1 MLLRA
6 HPALYFA
13 QTPEATTR
21 PPRQACPAQD
31 LGTGPSM
38 AFPGAGGRAS
48 PAKATEVQG
57 RGLWRDGG
65 LWKAGPHPFPGPA
78 PPPKRALGRRRSTAL
93 LG

>member
-57 RGLWRDGG
+57 RGLR
-65 LWKAGPHPFPGPA
+65 KAGPHPFPGPA
-78 PPPKRALGRRRSTAL
+78 PPLKRALGRRRSTAL